1 MIRINLIAE
10 GKKQVAPR
18 ARLGAGF
25 SIGGEN
31 AAIWAVVV
39 SVALVAVV
47 YGGYWLWLNRDIAAR
62 DVEIADAQ
70 QKVDELQEII
80 AEVELF
86 TEQKAELQHQI
97 TVISDLRDNQR
108 GPVRIMDEVSKGL
121 PDLLWLDELTLTAR
135 AVTIRGRSFTNNSV
149 ASFIENLDRVS
160 EFQEPVLKST
170 TWDGKVY
177 SFQIVFN
184 YQAVP
189 IRSVGP
195 ADPAVPAR

>member
-10 GKKQVAPR
+10 GKKQAAPR
-18 ARLGAGF
+18 ARAGKTR

-31 AAIWAVVV
+31 AALWSVMVIVL
-39 SVALVAVV
+39 VALVG
-47 YGGYWLWLNRDIAAR
+47 YGGYWLWLSRDISAR
-62 DVEIADAQ
+62 DSEIAESQ
-70 QKVDELQEII
+70 RKVDELQEII
-80 AEVELF
+80 DEVERY
-86 TEQKAELQHQI
+86 TERKAELQHQI

-135 AVTIRGRSFTNNSV
+135 AVAIKGRSFTTNSI
-149 ASFIENLDRVS
+149 ASFIENLDEVS
-160 EFQEPVLKST
+160 EFQEPVLKNT
-170 TWDGKVY
+170 TLDGSVY

-189 IRSVGP
+189 IRAAAAAAS
-195 ADPAVPAR
+195 AVPAR